1 MRKYLVVAALALLGA
16 TAAIASPACE
26 SAADQKKLAGAAR
39 TSFLG
44 KCEREANIA
53 QTCDAK
59 ATEKKL
65 AGAARTSFTKK
76 CVTDAT
82 AAAK

>member
-1 MRKYLVVAALALLGA
+1 MRKHLIVATLAWFSASAAL
-16 TAAIASPACE
+16 ASPACE

-44 KCEREANIA
+44 KCEREAKVV
-53 QTCDAK
+53 QTCDAQ

>member
-1 MRKYLVVAALALLGA
+1 MTKNLVLAAVAALAMTA
-16 TAAIASPACE
+16 THAANPTCE
-26 SAADQKKLAGAAR
+26 AQADAKKLAGAAR

-44 KCEREANIA
+44 KCERDSNVA
-53 QTCDAK
+53 QTCEAK

-76 CVTDAT
+76 CVADAS
-82 AAAK
+82 AAK